1 MVERRDTGAQ
11 QENTAG
17 GRNEPRNRPARTG
30 HTRRRAREI
39 TRAGAWTGP
48 IASLPGDTP
57 ETGSPGAARAAPHPE
72 ATVIRPLPRA
82 QQLGTTLPSE
92 VLALSRWLPWIPLPR
107 PGGGMGK
114 VPSLPRRGRLAAV
127 DWRHEG
133 LPWPE
138 ALRLAREHRA
148 AGVGVVLQPG
158 DDLTV
163 LDIDGPLDPAR
174 LAVLQRLAGYAEV
187 SPSGAGVHLWLAG
200 GLPSS
205 RRRRGA
211 ELLAGGFV
219 TVTAAPLPGR
229 GRGLGQLAQALEAY
243 GFGPPG
249 ERQRA
254 PDRAS
259 VARTS
264 PDEEVLAA
272 LYTARNGG
280 RARRLLDGDWG
291 DYPSASEADFAAVRL
306 IRFHTGDAE
315 QIGRLLRA
323 SGLNRP
329 KFDQPGY
336 LTRTIARALA
346 LGGPTKETPC
356 ITTN

>member
-1 MVERRDTGAQ
+1 M
-11 QENTAG
+11 
-17 GRNEPRNRPARTG
+17 
-30 HTRRRAREI
+30 
-39 TRAGAWTGP
+39 
-48 IASLPGDTP
+48 
-57 ETGSPGAARAAPHPE
+57 
-72 ATVIRPLPRA
+72 IRPLPRA
-82 QQLGTTLPSE
+82 QHLGATLPPE
-92 VLALSRWLPWIPLPR
+92 VLALSRWLPWMPLPR
-107 PGGGMGK
+107 PGGGTGK
-114 VPSLPRRGRLAAV
+114 VPSLPRRGRLAPV

-138 ALRLAREHRA
+138 SLRLAQEHRA
-148 AGVGVVLQPG
+148 GGVGVVLGPG
-158 DDLTV
+158 DALTV
-163 LDIDGPLDPAR
+163 LDVDGPLDPAR
-174 LAVLQRLAGYAEV
+174 QAVLRRLPGYAEV
-187 SPSGAGVHLWLAG
+187 SPSGTGVHLWLAG

-211 ELLAGGFV
+211 ELLACGFV

-229 GRGLGQLAQALEAY
+229 GRGLGQLAQALEAF
-243 GFGPPG
+243 GFGPLDD
-249 ERQRA
+249 RQRA

-264 PDEEVLAA
+264 SDEEVLAA
-272 LYTARNGG
+272 LYAARNGA

-291 DYPSASEADFAAVRL
+291 DYASPSEADFAASRVLRSY
-306 IRFHTGDAE
+306 TGDAE

-346 LGGPTKETPC
+346 LGGPTKETTC
-356 ITTN
+356 TTTN